1 MLPAASGCRY
11 QAQPISMYLLKSIE
25 EVFAPWQS
33 VYSDSTYLPT
43 VVTAFHLIGMLV
55 GGGLAIAADR
65 ATLRISHE
73 QPGERERHL
82 GELNAIHRPVLI
94 ALALLFLTGVL
105 MVTSDIP
112 TFLSSP
118 ILWVKLGLVAL
129 LVLNGVVLERT
140 ETSLRRGAE
149 KSSWGTLRVAAL
161 CSIGLWVATLVA
173 GVVLVNAA

>member
-1 MLPAASGCRY
+1 MH
-11 QAQPISMYLLKSIE
+11 LLKSIE
-25 EVFAPWQS
+25 ELFAPWQS
-33 VYSDSTYLPT
+33 IYSDSAIISIT
-43 VVTAFHLIGMLV
+43 VTALHLIGMLV

-94 ALALLFLTGVL
+94 ALALLSITGIL
-105 MVTSDIP
+105 MVASDIE
-112 TFLSSP
+112 TFINSP
-118 ILWVKLGLVAL
+118 VLWIKLGLVAL

-140 ETSLRRGAE
+140 ETSLRRGKE
-149 KSSWGTLRVAAL
+149 KSSWGKLRVAAM
-161 CSIGLWVATLVA
+161 CSIGLWIATLAA

>member
-1 MLPAASGCRY
+1 
-11 QAQPISMYLLKSIE
+11 MYLLKSIE
-25 EVFAPWQS
+25 EIFAPWQNF
-33 VYSDSTYLPT
+33 YSDSSYLPT
-43 VVTAFHLIGMLV
+43 IVTALHLIGMLV

-94 ALALLFLTGVL
+94 ALAILFLSGVL
-105 MVTSDIP
+105 MVASDVA

-129 LVLNGVVLERT
+129 LVFNGVVLERT
-140 ETSLRRGAE
+140 ETALRRGNE
-149 KSSWGTLRVAAL
+149 KSSWGKLRVAAK
-161 CSIGLWVATLVA
+161 CSIGLWMATLVA

>member
-1 MLPAASGCRY
+1 
-11 QAQPISMYLLKSIE
+11 MYLLKSIE
-25 EVFAPWQS
+25 ELFAPWQS
-33 VYSDSTYLPT
+33 AYSDSAILSII
-43 VVTAFHLIGMLV
+43 VTALHLIGMLV

-94 ALALLFLTGVL
+94 ALAVLFLTGVL
-105 MVTSDIP
+105 MVTSDIE
-112 TFLSSP
+112 TFLNSP
-118 ILWVKLGLVAL
+118 VLWIKLGLVAL

-140 ETSLRRGAE
+140 ETSLRRGTE
-149 KSSWGTLRVAAL
+149 TSSWGKLRVAAM
-161 CSIGLWVATLVA
+161 CSIGLWIATLVA